1 MKEVIIDFIVK
12 LIIVIIGFTLLV
24 GITALCIEGIKFLP
38 QYIGGFGTFMLYV
51 ALFTLLFTG
60 LYKLNNK

>member
-24 GITALCIEGIKFLP
+24 GITALCIEGIEFLP